1 MNPLLTRDQVRRVD
15 HLAINRYGIAGV
27 VLMENAGRNAAI
39 IIDNIY
45 GPAGM
50 AFVVCGPGNNGGDG
64 FVIARHLHNAGW
76 SVRLTITGHESR
88 MTPDA
93 LVNFLIIKAMGLD
106 STIAP
111 DEDSQ
116 RVITATIGDGDLVI
130 DALLGTGFRGE
141 VRSPTSQLITAL
153 NAAAKRATVAIDVP
167 SGLDCDSGTPSSTT
181 IRADLTVTFVAQKA
195 GFTSPS
201 AKPYIG
207 RVEVAD
213 IGAPRGLIAEVL
225 AESA

>member
-1 MNPLLTRDQVRRVD
+1 
-15 HLAINRYGIAGV
+15 
-27 VLMENAGRNAAI
+27 
-39 IIDNIY
+39 
-45 GPAGM
+45 
-50 AFVVCGPGNNGGDG
+50 
-64 FVIARHLHNAGW
+64 
-76 SVRLTITGHESR
+76 

-93 LVNFLIIKAMGLD
+93 LANFLIIKAMGLD
-106 STIAP
+106 LTIAP

-116 RVITATIGDGDLVI
+116 RVITATIRDNDVVI

-167 SGLDCDSGTPSSTT
+167 SGLDCDSGAPSSTT
-181 IRADLTVTFVAQKA
+181 IRADLTVTFVTQKA

-225 AESA
+225 TESA